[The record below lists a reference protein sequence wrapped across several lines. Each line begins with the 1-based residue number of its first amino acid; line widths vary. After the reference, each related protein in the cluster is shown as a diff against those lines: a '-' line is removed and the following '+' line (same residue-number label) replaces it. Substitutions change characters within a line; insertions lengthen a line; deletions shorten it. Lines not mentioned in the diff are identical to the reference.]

1 LSLID
6 LNNLPPDVQA
16 TIGRKETDGERRVR
30 LVKDLIVFTLAIIL
44 LIIVVAYSLDVLLAA
59 TTTASDKRWAQSII
73 SAIAGGVI
81 GYLLRR

>member
-1 LSLID
+1 
-6 LNNLPPDVQA
+6 VQA

-30 LVKDLIVFTLAIIL
+30 LVKDVIVFGLAIIL
-44 LIIVVAYSLDVLLAA
+44 LVIVVGYSLDVLLAA
-59 TTTASDKRWAQSII
+59 TATAADKRWAQSII

>member
-1 LSLID
+1 MSLID
-6 LNNLPPDVQA
+6 LNNLPSDVQA

-30 LVKDLIVFTLAIIL
+30 LVKDLVVFTLAIVL
-44 LIIVVAYSLDVLLAA
+44 MVIVVAYSLDILLAA
-59 TTTASDKRWAQSII
+59 TATSADKRWAQSII